1 MNSIYHEISSSSS
14 SSSSVDRRASRLQV
28 APNAHNIIFLEMCI
42 RIDPFLDLTGKGLM
56 RSPEGSSPFFWGGG
70 GALIKHIDVSGFILL
85 H

>member
-1 MNSIYHEISSSSS
+1 MNSIYHEISSS
-14 SSSSVDRRASRLQV
+14 SSSSVDRRASRLQM
-28 APNAHNIIFLEMCI
+28 APNVHNIIFLEMRI

-56 RSPEGSSPFFWGGG
+56 WSPEGSSPFFFKGG

>member
-1 MNSIYHEISSSSS
+1 MNSIYHEISSS
-14 SSSSVDRRASRLQV
+14 SSSSVDRRASRLQM
-28 APNAHNIIFLEMCI
+28 APNVHNIIFLEMRI

-56 RSPEGSSPFFWGGG
+56 WSPEGSSPFFLRGG